1 MKYLKTNLIK
11 GARVGILSF
20 LICFFVSFVFSL
32 VINIGFLDKLNVLL
46 NGSLSDAPKHSIS
59 NYLVIT
65 SLFINFSVFNN
76 GAVLDN
82 GGTLHIGLLFFIVL
96 PAIAFFVADRRN
108 NKEKH
113 FNGQDFVVYVTS
125 SILFGLFVYFY
136 SWITK
141 GELLGI
147 KIDFTEP
154 MNLLMTIVMAL
165 TIQYFIGFNYN
176 KKMPVGISTS
186 RWLLRVFIAIGFI
199 LSVLGIVLVVS
210 KYISS
215 IPLLIAISIVL
226 IPNMAIYAM
235 FMLMGASIE
244 FGDQLQVLMENVG
257 VDISFATLNLPIRVG
272 LIACFFIIVLFAIWK
287 LGKNKFLEEL
297 FLLATSFSCISL
309 ILAYCTH
316 MNLGFIKNLLD
327 VQFGINYF
335 FAFMVP
341 FVIILLAGFILHI
354 FRLIFHEINN

>member
-1 MKYLKTNLIK
+1 MKYFKTNLIK
-11 GARVGILSF
+11 GVRVGILSF
-20 LICFFVSFVFSL
+20 LICFTVSFALSL
-32 VINIGFLDKLNVLL
+32 IINIGFLDKLNVLL
-46 NGSLSDAPKHSIS
+46 NGSLSAAPKHSLS
-59 NYLVIT
+59 NYLVVT

-76 GAVLDN
+76 GSVLDN
-82 GGTLHIGLLFFIVL
+82 GGSLHIGLLLFIAL
-96 PAIAFFVADRRN
+96 PALAFFFADRRN

-113 FNGQDFVVYVTS
+113 FNRQDLIVYLIS
-125 SILFGLFVYFY
+125 SILFGLFVYLY

-147 KIDFTEP
+147 KINFTEP
-154 MNLLMTIVMAL
+154 LNLLMTVIMAM

-176 KKMPVGISTS
+176 KAMPIGILTS
-186 RWLLRVFIAIGFI
+186 RWLLRVFLGIGFVISLLVII
-199 LSVLGIVLVVS
+199 LVLS

-215 IPLLIAISIVL
+215 IPLLVAISIVL

-257 VDISFATLNLPIRVG
+257 VSISFATLNLPIRIG

-287 LGKNKFLEEL
+287 LGKEKFLEEL
-297 FLLATSFSCISL
+297 FLFATSFSCISL

-335 FAFMVP
+335 FAFIVP

-354 FRLIFHEINN
+354 FRMIYHEIKN